1 MKIMKNLDDVETT
14 IDQGLNMIKTTSEI
28 VKPDSVEEIHAL
40 QSSSDS
46 RLQRA
51 GEYEADS
58 KEKAAILKNFGIN
71 LLFNAISPFIRA
83 KSRIGE
89 NLASLNPEVSKSLG
103 EKISDIGEKNI
114 KLDSL
119 PTLANA
125 TESLVYAQEEPD
137 LREMY
142 ENLIANT
149 VDKTKENITHP
160 AYVEV
165 LKQLSATDARYL
177 KEIFSLYNISNIPI
191 CNIKLIMNDEGH
203 YKIFLRN
210 LLPSPLPNIEINTI
224 ENWERLKLVEISFEE
239 YWTDD
244 ILYSYGERI
253 IKELKDKAPEFKLEL
268 VKGQFVITE
277 FGKNFAQAIG
287 ILS

>member
-1 MKIMKNLDDVETT
+1 MMKNLDDVETT
-14 IDQGLNMIKTTSEI
+14 IDQSLNMLKTTSEI
-28 VKPDSVEEIHAL
+28 IKPDSVEEIHAL
-40 QSSSDS
+40 QSSSDI

-58 KEKAAILKNFGIN
+58 KEKIAFLKNTGIN
-71 LLFNAISPFIRA
+71 LLYKAISAVTRA
-83 KSRIGE
+83 KLRIGE
-89 NLASLNPEVSKSLG
+89 NLSLLNPEVSQSLG
-103 EKISDIGEKNI
+103 EKISNIGERNI
-114 KLDSL
+114 KLNSL

-165 LKQLSATDARYL
+165 LKQLSSIDARCL
-177 KEIFSLYNISNIPI
+177 KELFSLHDISIIPI
-191 CNIKLIMNDEGH
+191 CNIKRIINDKGH
-203 YKIFLRN
+203 YNIVLRN
-210 LLPSPLPNIEINTI
+210 LLPPPLNDIEINTI
-224 ENWERLKLVEISFEE
+224 ENWERLKIVEISFEE
-239 YWTDD
+239 WWTND
-244 ILYSYGERI
+244 ILYSYGEEI
-253 IKELKDKAPEFKLEL
+253 IKVIEDEVPESKLEL
-268 VKGQFVITE
+268 VKGQFLITE
-277 FGKNFAQAIG
+277 FGKKFAQAIG